1 MCLAIPGRLLS
12 CEGSDPLLRSGRVS
26 FGGVVKSV
34 QLAYVPDARVGDY
47 LIVHVGFAISI
58 LDQLQ
63 AQRVLRD
70 LADAG
75 VLTADLNPNLDLDR
89 GSAER

>member
-1 MCLAIPGRLLS
+1 
-12 CEGSDPLLRSGRVS
+12 
-26 FGGVVKSV
+26 V